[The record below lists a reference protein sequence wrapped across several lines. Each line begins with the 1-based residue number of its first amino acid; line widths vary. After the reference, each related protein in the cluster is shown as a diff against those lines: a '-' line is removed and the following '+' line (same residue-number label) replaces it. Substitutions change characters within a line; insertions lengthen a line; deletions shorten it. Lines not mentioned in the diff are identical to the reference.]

1 MPSYYQKKMNQY
13 VPSSDSCSVKGGM
26 AGEGLMLLIGTLR
39 SASFTASNE
48 VTSLP
53 LGMGDGKG
61 DALALQKIN

>member
-1 MPSYYQKKMNQY
+1 
-13 VPSSDSCSVKGGM
+13 M

-39 SASFTASNE
+39 SASFTASSE

-61 DALALQKIN
+61 DALALQKIINEYISDHPYIMSA